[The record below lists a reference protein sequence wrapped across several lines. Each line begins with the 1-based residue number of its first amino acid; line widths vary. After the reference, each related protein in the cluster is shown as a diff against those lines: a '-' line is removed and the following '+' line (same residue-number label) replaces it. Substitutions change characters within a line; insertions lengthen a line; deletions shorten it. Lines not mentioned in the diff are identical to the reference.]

1 MVIATQDEFF
11 TIILMKLKANLKM
24 IGVDGITIMEP
35 SLLSLL
41 PFTLKKMEKIQLF
54 LSKLEGYMLRTG
66 SQIWLESLFLLKCWL
81 FS

>member
-1 MVIATQDEFF
+1 MVIVTQDEFF

-24 IGVDGITIMEP
+24 IGVDGITTMEP

-54 LSKLEGYMLRTG
+54 LSKLEGYMLKTG